1 MGAVCSKKSKSTSVK
16 SAGWDINR
24 QQVQVDQPKSSLK
37 TSGGVTPSS
46 PQTPRTDVHL
56 QKDKEEQL
64 SDKEDNQI
72 QIDRINPLAYE
83 SDDEFYDGIPRYPAS
98 LSQKSSSFRSKQA
111 ATKVSEVSSRLGR
124 AGSAGLGKAVQVLDT
139 LGSSMTNL
147 NSGPGFA
154 SAAPAKGNE
163 IAIISFEIAN
173 TIVKG
178 SNLMQSLSKRSMRQL
193 KEMVLVSQGVQ
204 HLVSKDMDEL
214 LRIVAADKR
223 EELQIFS
230 GEVVRFGNRC
240 KESQWHNLDRYFDKI
255 SRELTPLK
263 YLKEDAGSLM
273 QQLMT
278 LVVFTAELYNEF
290 HALDRL
296 EQIYAR
302 KRQEEGD
309 SLGSLRSGLKS
320 QRKIVKSLRKKSLW
334 SKSMEEVMEKLVD
347 IVHFLHLEI
356 HSAFGGADSHEAV
369 EGPTSNHQRLGPAG
383 LSLHYA
389 NIILQIDSLV
399 AKSSSMPQNTKDTLY
414 QNLPPNI
421 KSSLRSK
428 LQSFH
433 VKEELSITDIKA
445 EMEKTLHWLVPVAT
459 NTAKAHH
466 GFGWVGEWASSGSAS
481 NRKPVLQTEA
491 IRIETFHH
499 ADKEKT
505 EACILDLILWLH
517 HLACQTKSSADN
529 GGMKSPVKS
538 TTSTTLVKTNKQL
551 PTGVQPSMLTTEDT
565 EMLQDVSKRKRIP
578 GNSKSQDF
586 DSASSSSTEGRKL
599 SKSNSYSHGQGSD
612 KLLNLSRPSS
622 GVDFG
627 IDKEKALD
635 VIDRVDGLTIT

>member
-1 MGAVCSKKSKSTSVK
+1 MGAVCSKKSRSTSVK

-24 QQVQVDQPKSSLK
+24 QQVQVEQPKSSLK
-37 TSGGVTPSS
+37 TGGGFTPSS
-46 PQTPRTDVHL
+46 PQPPRRD
-56 QKDKEEQL
+56 DNEEQF

-72 QIDRINPLAYE
+72 QIDRINPFAYE
-83 SDDEFYDGIPRYPAS
+83 SDDEFYDGIPRYPTS

-111 ATKVSEVSSRLGR
+111 AAKVSEVSSRLGR
-124 AGSAGLGKAVQVLDT
+124 AGSAGLGKAVQVLNT

-173 TIVKG
+173 TIVKA

-193 KEMVLVSQGVQ
+193 KEVVLVSQGVQ

-214 LRIVAADKR
+214 LRIVGADKR

-230 GEVVRFGNRC
+230 GEVVRFGNQC

-263 YLKEDAGSLM
+263 HLKEDVGSLM
-273 QQLMT
+273 QQLMA
-278 LVVFTAELYNEF
+278 LVLFTAELYHEF

-320 QRKIVKSLRKKSLW
+320 QRKIVKSLKKKSLW

-356 HSAFGGADSHEAV
+356 HSALGGADSHEAV
-369 EGPTSNHQRLGPAG
+369 EGPMSNHQRLGPAG

-399 AKSSSMPQNTKDTLY
+399 ARSSSMPQNTKDTLY

-466 GFGWVGEWASSGSAS
+466 GFGWVGEWAGSGSES
-481 NRKPVLQTEA
+481 NRKPISQTEA

-517 HLACQTKSSADN
+517 HLACQTKSSADK

-551 PTGVQPSMLTTEDT
+551 PTGVQPSMLTTEDA

-599 SKSNSYSHGQGSD
+599 SKSNSYSHGQGSE
-612 KLLNLSRPSS
+612 KLLHLSRPSS